1 MNLNNQMYMLFKNMK
16 QGYAEGNNDVVEQCA
31 RCWAQIAPENPF
43 PEETPEHEEFFQIKR
58 SYTIWSRGDIDAKIN
73 RRRMIQHA
81 KALCALNPKQPY
93 TYDKKAEQE
102 EKRLN
107 EERIAQEQLRKQ
119 EDLKKIDE
127 PKKVINEEPQ
137 IVLGVI
143 PEEKEEKEEK
153 KSWLSFL
160 KPRHKEGE

>member
-16 QGYAEGNNDVVEQCA
+16 QGYAEGNSDIVEQCA
-31 RCWAQIAPENPF
+31 RCWMQIAPENPF

-73 RRRMIQHA
+73 RRRMVQHA
-81 KALCALNPKQPY
+81 KALCALNVKNPY

-102 EKRLN
+102 EQKAK

-137 IVLGVI
+137 VVLGVI

-153 KSWLSFL
+153 KSWFSFL
-160 KPRHKEGE
+160 NPWRKEGE